1 MFAWVS
7 TAAAVPATIANI
19 IVSLAIFNYDNYV
32 PQRWHT
38 TLIMWLLIILV
49 FIFNLF
55 FRKLINIFEVIGGL
69 CHFLFFIVTVITL
82 SVLAA
87 RSTPQFVFHNL
98 THGVSGWENPGI
110 SWGLGLLS
118 VTNAVIGF
126 DGVLHMSNT
135 KSHLVD
141 ARVTY

>member
-1 MFAWVS
+1 VTSAAS
-7 TAAAVPATIANI
+7 AAAVIANI
-19 IVSLAIFNYDNYV
+19 IISLAIFNYDDYV

-55 FRKLINIFEVIGGL
+55 FRKLLNIFEIIGGL
-69 CHFLFFIVTVITL
+69 CHFLFFIVAIVIL

-87 RSTPQFVFHNL
+87 RSTPQFVFHDL
-98 THGVSGWENPGI
+98 TRGLSGWENPGV
-110 SWGLGLLS
+110 SWGLGLLP

-126 DGVLHMSNT
+126 DGVIHMST
-135 KSHLVD
+135 RSHLFGIGI
-141 ARVTY
+141 TC